1 MVKDQYLLLVMFLVT
16 DGTPYVMLLS
26 ASSVTKNNEK
36 KIFEPEEWWNPNSN
50 FEATPQI
57 FRKWHFQPGLSVDI

>member
-1 MVKDQYLLLVMFLVT
+1 MFLVT

-36 KIFEPEEWWNPNSN
+36 KIFEPEEW
-50 FEATPQI
+50 
-57 FRKWHFQPGLSVDI
+57 